1 MKKAI
6 PLIAMGVILFSLLAC
21 AKKEEQP
28 AQQSPAPVTQGPI
41 METPPITPMAP
52 GHETISKKTEFQIVI
67 PPEVKEQWS
76 AVKLIV
82 GDKKLN
88 KTDEFIVN
96 VGEEFKIPDSKL
108 TIKISYFLPD
118 FKMSGQIITSASNE
132 PNNPSIG
139 VVIYDNG
146 EQIFPK
152 SGKWGWL
159 YANFPTIHP
168 FQHERFGLILK
179 EGMRK

>member
-6 PLIAMGVILFSLLAC
+6 SLIATGIILFSLLAC
-21 AKKEEQP
+21 TKKEEQSVP
-28 AQQSPAPVTQGPI
+28 QPSPPPMRQGPI
-41 METPPITPMAP
+41 IETPAIAP
-52 GHETISKKTEFQIVI
+52 GHETIGKKTEFQVVVS
-67 PPEVKEQWS
+67 PEVEEQWS

-82 GDKKLN
+82 EDKELN
-88 KTDEFIVN
+88 KTYEFIVN
-96 VGEEFKIPDSKL
+96 IGEEFKIPDSEL
-108 TIKISYFLPD
+108 TVKIIHFLPD

-132 PNNPSIG
+132 PNNPSAG
-139 VVIYDNG
+139 VVIYDDDK
-146 EQIFPK
+146 QIFPA

-179 EGMRK
+179 EGVRK